1 MSEIVNQTIHGLK
14 QQYISAKS
22 HRAEFQEPYD
32 SVIKRREAEK
42 ADIDVK
48 YAEQNAELFGEYDA
62 ARLNESA
69 AENTLREALKAW
81 HDETGEKTFDEDLS
95 VRVNASLFYENSKAV
110 EWAEKNAPFLIEK
123 TVDKKQFEV
132 IALAKDLDFVTVEKK
147 VTAVVSKK
155 L

>member
-1 MSEIVNQTIHGLK
+1 MSDFNQSVTHLK
-14 QQYISAKS
+14 QQYIDAKF
-22 HRAEFQEPYD
+22 HRAEFQEPYE
-32 SVIKRREAEK
+32 SVVKRCEAEK
-42 ADIDVK
+42 AGIDAK

-62 ARLNESA
+62 AKLNETM
-69 AENTLREALKAW
+69 AENTLREALKSW

-95 VRVNASLFYENSKAV
+95 VRVNASLSYDSDRAV
-110 EWAEKNAPFLIEK
+110 AWAEKNAPFLIEK
-123 TVDKKQFEV
+123 TVDKKQFEI